1 MEIRTT
7 VDPEKRTPDQEALAY
22 AENIIATL
30 REPFVV
36 LDKSLRVRTAN
47 AAFYRDFQTLKEET
61 EGRLLY
67 ELGNGQWDIP
77 CLRTLLPQVLSNSHP
92 VEDFEVEH
100 AFPAIGPRAM
110 LLNARRFPP
119 EGDDPDL
126 ILLAIED
133 VTERRQAEAAM
144 QQSEVRYRRLFQTAK
159 DGILILDT
167 ATGKIIDANPFMTGL
182 LGYSHEEFLGKELWE
197 IGLFRDIEE
206 SRAAYRELQEKG
218 YVRYEDLPLQSRS
231 GKKVEVEFVSNVYTE
246 NHHRVIQCNIR
257 DITERRKTER
267 ALATALAYADDII
280 ETLREPFVVLDDDL
294 RVKTAN
300 RSFYESFHVSKEE
313 TENCLVYDLGNGQWD
328 IPGLRKLLDEVLTRN
343 KSVHDFEVEHSFP
356 NLGRKTMLLNARP
369 FPPDSKHPELILL
382 AVEDVSALRERADE
396 LAEAHRHKDEFLATL
411 AHELRNPLAPIR
423 NAVQYL
429 GMAGLTERDVKTAR
443 EVISRQVAVMV
454 RLIDDL
460 LDVSRI
466 SRNKLDIRKQR
477 VELASVVESAVESS
491 RPLIQQSGH
500 ELTIRLPPEA
510 VALDADPIRL
520 AQVFLN
526 LLNNAAKYTKRGGHI
541 WLTADR
547 EGSDAIV
554 SVRDNGIGIPAEM
567 LPRIFEMFTQVDR
580 SLEQSQGGLGI
591 GLTLVR
597 RLVDLHDGTI
607 EARSDGPDQGSEFV
621 VRLPLIPPPLEP
633 PPASDGLRVAAL
645 SGSRILVVDD
655 NKDSAD
661 SLGMLLRLK
670 ANEIRTAY
678 DGMEAVKVAET
689 FRPELVLL
697 DIGLPKLNGYDV
709 ARRIRQQPWG
719 RDVILV
725 ALTGWGQD
733 EDRRRSQEAGFNFHI
748 VKPVELAALEGLLA
762 GSG

>member
-1 MEIRTT
+1 
-7 VDPEKRTPDQEALAY
+7 
-22 AENIIATL
+22 
-30 REPFVV
+30 
-36 LDKSLRVRTAN
+36 
-47 AAFYRDFQTLKEET
+47 
-61 EGRLLY
+61 
-67 ELGNGQWDIP
+67 
-77 CLRTLLPQVLSNSHP
+77 
-92 VEDFEVEH
+92 
-100 AFPAIGPRAM
+100 
-110 LLNARRFPP
+110 
-119 EGDDPDL
+119 
-126 ILLAIED
+126 
-133 VTERRQAEAAM
+133 
-144 QQSEVRYRRLFQTAK
+144 
-159 DGILILDT
+159 
-167 ATGKIIDANPFMTGL
+167 
-182 LGYSHEEFLGKELWE
+182 
-197 IGLFRDIEE
+197 
-206 SRAAYRELQEKG
+206 
-218 YVRYEDLPLQSRS
+218 
-231 GKKVEVEFVSNVYTE
+231 
-246 NHHRVIQCNIR
+246 
-257 DITERRKTER
+257 
-267 ALATALAYADDII
+267 
-280 ETLREPFVVLDDDL
+280 
-294 RVKTAN
+294 
-300 RSFYESFHVSKEE
+300 
-313 TENCLVYDLGNGQWD
+313 
-328 IPGLRKLLDEVLTRN
+328 
-343 KSVHDFEVEHSFP
+343 
-356 NLGRKTMLLNARP
+356 
-369 FPPDSKHPELILL
+369 LILL
-382 AVEDVSALRERADE
+382 AVEDVSALRERAEE

-429 GMAGLTERDVKTAR
+429 GMEGLTERDVKTAR
-443 EVISRQVAVMV
+443 DVISRQVAVMV

-491 RPLIQQSGH
+491 RPLIQQCGH
-500 ELTIRLPPEA
+500 ELTIRLPPEP
-510 VALDADPIRL
+510 VDLDADPIRL

-547 EGSDAIV
+547 EGSDALV
-554 SVRDNGIGIPAEM
+554 SVRDNGIGIPGDM
-567 LPRIFEMFTQVDR
+567 LPRIFDMFTQVDR

-678 DGMEAVKVAET
+678 DGIEAVKVAET

-748 VKPVELAALEGLLA
+748 VKPVELSALEKLLA
-762 GSG
+762 GLRATTE